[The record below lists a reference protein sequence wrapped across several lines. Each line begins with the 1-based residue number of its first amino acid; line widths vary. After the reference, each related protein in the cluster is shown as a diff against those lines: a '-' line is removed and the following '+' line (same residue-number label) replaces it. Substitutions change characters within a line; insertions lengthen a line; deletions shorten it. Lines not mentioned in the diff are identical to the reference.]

1 MTAAR
6 LANIYRDY
14 IACLNDQD
22 WETLGTFVRDDVV
35 YNGSRT
41 GLRGYRE
48 MLERDF
54 RAIPDLRFNIEFM
67 TVETPRVASRLQFD
81 CTPTG
86 TLFDMQ
92 VNGRTVQFAEHVF
105 YTFLDDRIA
114 EVWSIIDKAAIA
126 SQLSRC
132 IE

>member
-6 LANIYRDY
+6 LATIYRDY
-14 IACLNDQD
+14 IACLNDQN
-22 WETLGTFVRDDVV
+22 WETLGAFVRDDVV

-54 RAIPDLRFNIEFM
+54 RAIPDLRFTIAFM

-86 TLFDMQ
+86 TLFGMQ

-105 YTFLDDRIA
+105 YAFLDDRIA

-132 IE
+132 TE